1 MPKLSFLFYIYIYIT
16 ERGGL
21 IKLQIRDAKL
31 IISSKS
37 AGKRKKKKSLKEEA
51 LSSEFIKHTIRQ
63 EKINVTRK
71 CEGAPVITR
80 KEHVMEQSKKRH
92 RSAC

>member
-1 MPKLSFLFYIYIYIT
+1 MPKFSFLFYIYIT

-37 AGKRKKKKSLKEEA
+37 AGKRKKKKKGLKEEA